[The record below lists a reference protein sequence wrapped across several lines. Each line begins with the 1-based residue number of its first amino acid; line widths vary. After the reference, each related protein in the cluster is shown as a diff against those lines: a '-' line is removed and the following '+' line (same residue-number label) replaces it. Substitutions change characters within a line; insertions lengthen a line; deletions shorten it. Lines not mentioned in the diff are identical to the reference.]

1 MKFIL
6 VYKVFNDQISSEI
19 KGDLNFWSVHC
30 MMCERKMKFNHRK
43 LSRYIQ
49 HVSCLKKKTVITSH
63 DKYQLK
69 FILNEHYVTLSCY
82 TH

>member
-30 MMCERKMKFNHRK
+30 MMCERKMKFNH
-43 LSRYIQ
+43 LML
-49 HVSCLKKKTVITSH
+49 HTTCLLFKKTKKTVITSH